1 METIVLTGKKELDI
15 YMNPQRQNLLR
26 CMQIH
31 GTPMTAK
38 QIADQIGI
46 SASSV
51 QHHIRLLRELGLVEQ
66 SHTEQIHGITATY
79 FRVLPVNVRIGSFI
93 ADEHSNQRIALL
105 QTSLNSVFNGFVE
118 YCEKNCDPTGLH
130 HQFGDMLFGIQ
141 HLREDEAQQLYTM
154 IAAFL
159 EAHETP
165 AENTTAWEYALI
177 AYPAKEKP
185 HA

>member
-15 YMNPQRQNLLR
+15 YMNPQRQNILR
-26 CMQIH
+26 LMQIH
-31 GTPMTAK
+31 GEPMTAK
-38 QIADQIGI
+38 QIADRVGI

-51 QHHIRLLRELGLVEQ
+51 QHHIRLLRELGIVEQ

-118 YCEKNCDPTGLH
+118 YCGKTCDPTGCDHPL
-130 HQFGDMLFGIQ
+130 GDMLFGIQ
-141 HLREDEAQQLYTM
+141 HLREDEAKQLYAL
-154 IAAFL
+154 IGAFL

-165 AENTTAWEYALI
+165 AENTSAWEYALI
-177 AYPAKEKP
+177 AYPAEDKA

>member
-15 YMNPQRQNLLR
+15 YMNPQRQNILR

-51 QHHIRLLRELGLVEQ
+51 QHHIRLLKELGLVEQ

-79 FRVLPVNVRIGSFI
+79 FRVLPVNVRIGSFM
-93 ADEHSNQRIALL
+93 ADEYSNQRIALL
-105 QTSLNSVFNGFVE
+105 QTSLNSVFNGFVD
-118 YCEKNCDPTGLH
+118 YCGTAPAPTDRAV
-130 HQFGDMLFGIQ
+130 QFGDMLSGIT
-141 HLREDEAQQLYTM
+141 HLKPEEATELYAM
-154 IAAFL
+154 IGAFL
-159 EAHETP
+159 EAHEIP
-165 AENTTAWEYALI
+165 AEHTSAWEYALI
-177 AYPAKEKP
+177 AYPAREKP